1 LQSTENQFASEP
13 VAFGRNDPDFG
24 PAGDA
29 RRLAL
34 SGWAPGCEAVTVKRT
49 VTPDAVY

>member
-1 LQSTENQFASEP
+1 MRNQFASEP
-13 VAFGRNDPDFG
+13 IALGRNDHDFD

-29 RRLAL
+29 RSVAS

-49 VTPDAVY
+49 VTADPV